1 MSVPRTQR
9 SAKELFAWPAAGPS
23 KCSGRRVAALATMYP
38 LAGRTS
44 SAGAVN
50 PALQQVDFYIRN
62 PDANDAIIPAA
73 RSSTISLRW
82 RPRGASVVQTHPEF
96 ERLLSRG

>member
-1 MSVPRTQR
+1 MT
-9 SAKELFAWPAAGPS
+9 
-23 KCSGRRVAALATMYP
+23 GRRSHGRLSALN
-38 LAGRTS
+38 GVVHQ
-44 SAGAVN
+44 GN